1 MNNEFF
7 KTRIQSKKA
16 AELSYQ
22 LIIILFVEKIGNT
35 PEEDRLLIDLGYHK
49 KTILVAADG
58 EISDGA
64 ETPIYCDACC
74 IVQQHDGK
82 LLVLG
87 NFFN

>member
-1 MNNEFF
+1 MTNSSRPEL
-7 KTRIQSKKA
+7 RAKKA

-35 PEEDRLLIDLGYHK
+35 PEEDRLLIDLGYLK
-49 KTILVAADG
+49 KTTFVAADG

-64 ETPIYCDACC
+64 ETPIHCDACC

-87 NFFN
+87 NFFSS

>member
-1 MNNEFF
+1 MNSSRPEI
-7 KTRIQSKKA
+7 RAKKQQN
-16 AELSYQ
+16 LSSYQ
-22 LIIILFVEKIGNT
+22 LIICWKIGNT

-64 ETPIYCDACC
+64 ATSIHCDACC

-82 LLVLG
+82 LLILG
-87 NFFN
+87 NFFSS